1 MAQPFCTIWSTIV
14 GKKMKKSKLVL
25 FVSVL
30 SVALFSGCS
39 TVPLEPKEVAD
50 QAKSFNTPSEG
61 NAGLYV
67 YRDSFVGQALKKDIM
82 IDDKC
87 LGETANGIFFYQ
99 SVEGDKEH
107 KLSTESEFSANEI
120 SLKTNSGKNYYVRQY
135 IKMGVFV
142 GGAGLEIIDE
152 KEAQQVISKLDMA
165 KKGICNPK

>member
-1 MAQPFCTIWSTIV
+1 
-14 GKKMKKSKLVL
+14 MKKSKLVL
-25 FVSVL
+25 LASVL

-39 TVPLEPKEVAD
+39 TVPLEPKEVAN
-50 QAKSFNTPSEG
+50 QAKSFSAPSEG

-67 YRDSFVGQALKKDIM
+67 YRDSFVGQALKKDVF

-87 LGETANGIFFYQ
+87 LGETANGVFFYQ

-107 KLSTESEFSANEI
+107 KVSTESEFSANEI

-142 GGAGLEIIDE
+142 GGAGVEVVDE
-152 KEAQQVISKLDMA
+152 KEAQKVISKLDMA
-165 KKGICNPK
+165 KKGICGSR